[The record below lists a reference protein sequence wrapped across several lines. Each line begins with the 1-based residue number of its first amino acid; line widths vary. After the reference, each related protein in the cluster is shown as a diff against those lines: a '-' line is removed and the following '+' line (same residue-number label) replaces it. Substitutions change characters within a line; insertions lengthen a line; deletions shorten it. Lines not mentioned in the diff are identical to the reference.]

1 MKKTM
6 KKTYTCLLS
15 LVLGAALLFSLA
27 GCSGSTSGSSGT
39 GDSASPG
46 SSPAVSAPAQQ
57 GALTAEG
64 FPLGGKVTLGMT
76 GNPTEFFTPY
86 KQGTLNSYGWTVFE
100 PLAWDRTDGTFEPC
114 LAESWEVDQDQNT
127 LTVKLREGIHFSNGD
142 PLTADDVVFTLT
154 CRQEYGTYGLIG
166 SPVSVEKLDEYT
178 VKVTWET
185 FSLNFAGWVLPQY
198 IYSQKVFEEKGLDWM
213 LTNMVGTGPYVMNEY
228 IPDVRLSV
236 TRNENYW
243 REEVPGPDEFEWVC
257 VTDQTAMLAAF
268 LNKEIDNLNQ
278 IQDPAYLAQL
288 ESEGYEPV
296 EMPVSREMQYFAVPI
311 STDPND
317 PLSDPDVRRAIYLYG
332 IDWDNLALTVSGES
346 SYHTDSIGKLSMP
359 YYAGS
364 LEASEYDPEKAKK
377 MLEEAGYGEGFTTT
391 IYAIPDMAG
400 QATYMQDALR
410 NLGITAEIVTVDYT
424 LINGEYLTGNAVSNG
439 IVMSVMAY
447 NDYTTNQDDRFNK
460 FFSPIGALKGI
471 TDFSEEQMVLW
482 ENVRNARSLE
492 EQSKAL
498 SDFVNS
504 YVAQSALVWP
514 VNNIS
519 GSSYE
524 QPWYHVEQEAYC
536 ASAGRDPRYVWV
548 EAH

>member
-1 MKKTM
+1 M
-6 KKTYTCLLS
+6 KKTYTRLLS
-15 LVLGAALLFSLA
+15 LVLSAALILSLV
-27 GCSGSTSGSSGT
+27 GCSGSTSVSSGT

-46 SSPAVSAPAQQ
+46 SSQAISAPAQQ
-57 GALTAEG
+57 STLTAEG

-100 PLAWDRTDGTFEPC
+100 PLAWDRIDGTFEPC

-166 SPVSVEKLDEYT
+166 SPISVEKLDEYT

-228 IPDVRLSV
+228 IPDVRFSV

-243 REEVPGPDEFEWVC
+243 REETPGPDEFEWVC

-268 LNKEIDNLNQ
+268 LNKEIDNLGQ
-278 IQDPAYLAQL
+278 VQDPAYLAQL
-288 ESEGYEPV
+288 ESEGYKAI
-296 EMPVSREMQYFAVPI
+296 EMSVSREMQYFAVPI

-317 PLSDPDVRRAIYLYG
+317 PLSDPDVRKAIYLYG
-332 IDWDNLALTVSGES
+332 IDWDNLALTVGGES
-346 SYHTDSIGKLSMP
+346 SYHTDAIGKQAMP
-359 YYAGS
+359 YYAES
-364 LEASEYDPEKAKK
+364 LEANAYDPETAKK
-377 MLEEAGYGEGFTTT
+377 MLEEAGYGEGFATT
-391 IYAIPDMAG
+391 IYTIPDMAG

-410 NLGITAEIVTVDYT
+410 NLGVTAEIVTVDYT
-424 LINGEYLTGNAVSNG
+424 LINGEYLTGNAVSSG

-447 NDYTTNQDDRFNK
+447 SDYTTNQDDRFNK

-471 TDFSEEQMVLW
+471 TDFSEEQMALW
-482 ENVRNARSLE
+482 ENVGKARSLE

-498 SDFVNS
+498 CNFVNS
-504 YVAQSALVWP
+504 YIAQSALVWP

-519 GSSYE
+519 GANYA